1 MWFKIEDNAI
11 TEQYKNPTSLLLNGL
26 RYPQNIFNLWSE
38 AELEAIGI
46 YSLDSIDNTNTKNSR
61 YYTNT
66 GITYVFSDG
75 KVTGSYGV
83 AGAKALDDSTDL
95 EGNLVKGLKTQLKE
109 ETDDQQYG
117 LLLHSDWMAVRKSD
131 TGEAIHTAWKTYR
144 DDIRTESDRHKTAIA
159 SVSTVDAL
167 AALTVNWPSKPD

>member
-11 TEQYKNPTSLLLNGL
+11 TEQYKSPKALIIGDIQ
-26 RYPQNIFNLWSE
+26 YPQNIFNLWSE
-38 AELEAIGI
+38 AELEAKGI

-95 EGNLVKGLKTQLKE
+95 GGGGPP
-109 ETDDQQYG
+109 Y
-117 LLLHSDWMAVRKSD
+117 
-131 TGEAIHTAWKTYR
+131 
-144 DDIRTESDRHKTAIA
+144 
-159 SVSTVDAL
+159 VSPFT
-167 AALTVNWPSKPD
+167 